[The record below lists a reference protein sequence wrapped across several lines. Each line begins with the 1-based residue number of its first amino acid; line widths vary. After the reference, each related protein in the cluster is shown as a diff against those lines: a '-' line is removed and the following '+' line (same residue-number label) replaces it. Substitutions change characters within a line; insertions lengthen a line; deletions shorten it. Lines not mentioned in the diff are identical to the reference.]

1 MLEYGDYDIT
11 ECPSVRLAGPSE
23 GPMPEQIYGM
33 LSALLLRSGDMG
45 DDVASAMADLGVPL
59 PEGSFRV
66 VQFSLD
72 DPILAQVP
80 VRDRH
85 RCRISLYDRLR
96 DWVLEQLDPEDRGF
110 LFLLSGDLLGI
121 LYTGGRE
128 ITSLC
133 EAAAEYAKL
142 TLGVSI
148 HVNISTRWNDV
159 KNVGQAYRMISD
171 VENSRTFFTDMIGQV
186 FSIPEGVF
194 DRLNNTA
201 ERTEM
206 EQSFL
211 HASNR
216 ICGSIRAGEAEIAAG
231 YLREELR
238 QIAENSLGMPYPTT
252 LTLTINQ
259 FISVLQYTLVA
270 EDLADLRYLARRDSI
285 RNRMDRL
292 VRDIEQGGEYP
303 LFVKPA
309 GTGSSVGVSK
319 VRNTQELKAALELAA
334 KYDSK
339 VLVEE
344 FISGHEVEVAVMGN
358 DTPVASVVGEILAG
372 AEFYDYDAKYNSE
385 ESRTVIPA
393 EIPER
398 AAQALRD
405 AAVTV
410 YKAMGCRG
418 MSRVDFFLTY
428 EGEEVVFNEINTLP
442 GFTSISM
449 YPKLFEASGVP
460 YENLLDELIRL
471 AMEA

>member
-1 MLEYGDYDIT
+1 MPEHNDIDIM

-23 GPMPEQIYGM
+23 GPLPEQIYGM
-33 LSALLLRSGDMG
+33 LSALLLRSGDIG
-45 DDVASAMADLGVPL
+45 DEIASAMADLGVPL

-80 VRDRH
+80 VQDRH
-85 RCRISLYDRLR
+85 SCRIRLYDRLR
-96 DWVLEQLDPEDRGF
+96 DRVLEQLDPEDRGF
-110 LFLLSGDLLGI
+110 LFLLSGYLLGI

-133 EAAAEYAKL
+133 AAAADYAMQ
-142 TLGVSI
+142 TLGVCV

-171 VENSRTFFTDMIGQV
+171 VESSRTFFTDMIGQV

-238 QIAENSLGMPYPTT
+238 QIAENSLGMPYPIT

-259 FISVLQYTLVA
+259 FISVLQYTLVS
-270 EDLADLRYLARRDSI
+270 EDLADLRYLARRDFSRDLVSSRDMAACLRLAEPVAAELEAHARARREAQHDRMMHEIRDYVERNATDMNIGLTAIARDFHIKPREAAESFRQYYGVSVNDVIHQTRVKKAKELILTTDNSI
-285 RNRMDRL
+285 QSIAEAVGYCSLATMDRAFTN
-292 VRDIEQGGEYP
+292 IEGVAPGKLRQN
-303 LFVKPA
+303 K
-309 GTGSSVGVSK
+309 SS
-319 VRNTQELKAALELAA
+319 
-334 KYDSK
+334 
-339 VLVEE
+339 
-344 FISGHEVEVAVMGN
+344 
-358 DTPVASVVGEILAG
+358 
-372 AEFYDYDAKYNSE
+372 
-385 ESRTVIPA
+385 
-393 EIPER
+393 
-398 AAQALRD
+398 
-405 AAVTV
+405 
-410 YKAMGCRG
+410 
-418 MSRVDFFLTY
+418 
-428 EGEEVVFNEINTLP
+428 
-442 GFTSISM
+442 
-449 YPKLFEASGVP
+449 
-460 YENLLDELIRL
+460 
-471 AMEA
+471 